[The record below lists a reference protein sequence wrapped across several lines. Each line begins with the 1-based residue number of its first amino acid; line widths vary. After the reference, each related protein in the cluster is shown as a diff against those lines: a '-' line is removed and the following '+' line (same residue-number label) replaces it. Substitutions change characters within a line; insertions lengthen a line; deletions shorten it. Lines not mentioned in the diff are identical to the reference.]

1 MQMESTECGAACL
14 AMILAHYGRWV
25 PLEETRS
32 ACGVSRDGSK
42 AVNILR
48 AARAYGMEADGYTY
62 DLEGLQAHAELPCIL
77 FWGFKHFVVL
87 TGFSANGKW
96 AYLNDPARGQVR
108 VPIDEFDE
116 SFTGIALIMHP
127 TESFEPAGAPP
138 STVGFIRERLR
149 GMMAPIMFVALAT
162 AILSVIGIV
171 NSSMSRVFAD
181 AVLSNPGDNAAAL
194 GVLIV
199 TLSILALLQCVVS
212 FANAVYLLRI
222 RGKFEAVSASQF
234 FWHLLHLPVEFYAQR
249 HVGDL
254 QQRQSANESIAM
266 TVVQQLAPALI
277 NCILIILYLVVM
289 MVYSVPLAL
298 VGVLTVVIN
307 AFLARYISKK
317 RVNIMRQQ
325 VRDAGRLSATTVAGV
340 EMIETIKAS
349 GAEEGF
355 FERWSGMQALVS
367 NGVVRFSKLN
377 AYLGAVPGLLVQLAN
392 VAVLMVGTLLIM
404 NGEFTAGMLLAFQG
418 FLSAF
423 MAPVNSLVNLGQ
435 TIQETRTEMER
446 VQDVL
451 DYEAD
456 VPDGM
461 THGKTPANSRSGSI
475 EDGGEATWDD
485 DMTTQDTES
494 LYKLSGAID
503 VKDLTFGYSRL
514 EKPTVEGLS
523 LHAEPG
529 QWIALV
535 GGSGSG
541 KSTIAK
547 LISGLYRPWSGEIRF
562 DGRLSQDIPR
572 EQLRGSVAVVD
583 QDISVFAG
591 TVTDN
596 VALWDKS
603 IEDFEVI
610 MACRDADIHE
620 EVLLR
625 EGGYHSEVL
634 PNGSNY
640 SGGQLQR
647 LEIARVLA
655 QDPTIAILDE
665 ATSSLDAKTEEKV
678 IKSIRRREI
687 TCIVVAHRLST
698 IRDCDEIIVLDGG
711 RVVERGTHDELMAAD
726 GAYAELVRND

>member
-1 MQMESTECGAACL
+1 MANRIRNVPQVMQMEATECGAACL
-14 AMILAHYGRWV
+14 AMMLAYYGRWI
-25 PLEETRS
+25 PLEEARA

-42 AVNILR
+42 AINILR
-48 AARAYGMEADGYTY
+48 AARRYGLEADGYTY
-62 DLEGLQAHAELPCIL
+62 DLEGLQQNAKLPCII
-77 FWGFKHFVVL
+77 FWNFRHFVVL
-87 TGFSANGKW
+87 TGFSPNKKW
-96 AYLNDPARGQVR
+96 VYLNDPAKGQVR
-108 VPIDEFDE
+108 VSAEEFDE
-116 SFTGIALIMHP
+116 SFTGIALIMQP
-127 TESFEPAGAPP
+127 SDEFEPAGSPP
-138 STVGFIRERLR
+138 STTAFIRERLR
-149 GMMAPIMFVALAT
+149 GMAAPIAFVALAT
-162 AILSVIGIV
+162 AILSIIGIV

-181 AVLSNPGDNAAAL
+181 AVLGNPGANQAAL
-194 GVLIV
+194 GVLII

-212 FANAVYLLRI
+212 FADAVYLLRI
-222 RGKFEAVSASQF
+222 QGKFEAVASAQF

-254 QQRQSANESIAM
+254 QQRQAANEAIAM
-266 TVVQQLAPALI
+266 TVVQELAPALM
-277 NCILIILYLVVM
+277 NCVLIVLYLVVM
-289 MVYSVPLAL
+289 VMYSVPLAL
-298 VGVLTVVIN
+298 VGVATVVIN

-317 RVNIMRQQ
+317 RVNVMRQQ
-325 VRDAGRLSATTVAGV
+325 VRDSGRLSATTVAGID
-340 EMIETIKAS
+340 MIETIKAS

-355 FERWSGMQALVS
+355 FERWSGTQALVS
-367 NGVVRFSKLN
+367 NGMARFAKLN
-377 AYLGAVPGLLVQLAN
+377 AYLGALPGLFVQLAN
-392 VAVLMVGTLLIM
+392 VIVLMVGTLLIM
-404 NGEFTAGMLLAFQG
+404 NGQFTAGMLLAFQG

-435 TIQETRTEMER
+435 TIQETRTQMER
-446 VQDVL
+446 VQDAL
-451 DYEAD
+451 NYEPD
-456 VPDGM
+456 VP
-461 THGKTPANSRSGSI
+461 
-475 EDGGEATWDD
+475 EGGEGDVLGSSD
-485 DMTTQDTES
+485 GKSQG

-514 EKPTVEGLS
+514 EKPTVEGLN

-547 LISGLYRPWSGEIRF
+547 LISGLYKPWSGEIRF
-562 DGRLSQDIPR
+562 DGKLSAEIPR
-572 EQLRGSVAVVD
+572 EQLRGSIAVVD
-583 QDISVFAG
+583 QDISMFAG

-610 MACRDADIHE
+610 MACRDADIHDE
-620 EVLLR
+620 ILSR
-625 EGGYHSEVL
+625 EGGYHGEVL
-634 PNGSNY
+634 PNGRNF

-665 ATSSLDAKTEEKV
+665 ATSALDAKTEEKV
-678 IKSIRRREI
+678 IESIRRREI

-698 IRDCDEIIVLDGG
+698 IRDCDEIIVLDHG
-711 RVVERGTHDELMAAD
+711 RVAERGTHSELMALD

>member
-1 MQMESTECGAACL
+1 MARRIRNVPQVMQMEATECGAACL
-14 AMILAHYGRWV
+14 TMILAHYGRWI
-25 PLEETRS
+25 PLEEARS

-42 AVNILR
+42 AVNIMR
-48 AARAYGMEADGYTY
+48 AARSYGMECDGYTF
-62 DLEGLQAHAELPCIL
+62 DLEGLQANAELPCII
-77 FWGFKHFVVL
+77 FWNFSHFVVL
-87 TGFSANGKW
+87 TGFSNNGKF

-108 VPIDEFDE
+108 VPIEQFDE

-127 TESFEPAGAPP
+127 GDNFEPAGEPP
-138 STVGFIRERLR
+138 STLEFVRERLR
-149 GMMAPIMFVALAT
+149 GMAGPIAFVALAT
-162 AILSVIGIV
+162 TILSIVGIV
-171 NSSMSRVFAD
+171 NSAMSRVFAD
-181 AVLSNPGDNAAAL
+181 AVLGNAGSNGPAL
-194 GVLIV
+194 TLLVV
-199 TLSILALLQCVVS
+199 TLAIMALVQCIVS
-212 FANAVYLLRI
+212 FANAIYLLKI
-222 RGKFEAVSASQF
+222 RGKFEAVAASQF

-254 QQRQSANESIAM
+254 QQRQAANETIAM
-266 TVVQQLAPALI
+266 TVVQQLAPAVL
-277 NCILIILYLVVM
+277 NSLLIILYLIVM
-289 MVYSVPLAL
+289 LVYSVPLAL
-298 VGVLTVVIN
+298 VGVGTVVLN
-307 AFLARYISKK
+307 AFLARYISNK

-325 VRDAGRLSATTVAGV
+325 VRDAGRLGATTVAGIDMV
-340 EMIETIKAS
+340 ETIKAS

-367 NGVVRFSKLN
+367 NGMSRFAKLN

-392 VAVLMVGTLLIM
+392 VAVLMVGTMLIM

-435 TIQETRTEMER
+435 TIQEARTEMER

-451 DYEAD
+451 KYEPDVMTGLESKAASEALDAGDGD
-456 VPDGM
+456 VPQTG
-461 THGKTPANSRSGSI
+461 
-475 EDGGEATWDD
+475 
-485 DMTTQDTES
+485 

-503 VKDLTFGYSRL
+503 VKGLTFGYSRL
-514 EKPTVEGLS
+514 EKPTVAELD

-547 LISGLYRPWSGEIRF
+547 LISGLYKPWEGEIRF
-562 DGRLSQDIPR
+562 DGKLLGDIPH
-572 EQLRGSVAVVD
+572 EQLRGSIAVVD
-583 QDISVFAG
+583 QDISMFDG
-591 TVTDN
+591 TIREN
-596 VALWDKS
+596 VALWDGS

-610 MACRDADIHE
+610 MACRDADIHDE
-620 EVLLR
+620 ILSR
-625 EGGYHSEVL
+625 EDGYHGRVL
-634 PNGSNY
+634 PGGRNF

-665 ATSSLDAKTEEKV
+665 ATSALDAKTEERV
-678 IKSIRRREI
+678 IKAIRRREI

-698 IRDCDEIIVLDGG
+698 IRDCDEIIVLDHG
-711 RVVERGTHDELMAAD
+711 RVAERGTHEELMALD
-726 GAYAELVRND
+726 GVYAELVRSD